1 MGWYDDGPRGA
12 LDWFSEIV
20 GTLAWWLFSVL
31 VFLAI
36 ATLLF
41 LLARFLVAATRAAH
55 IYIAKN
61 SPPEVP
67 AATAPTA
74 PAAPA
79 ATTPT
84 ATAPT
89 KPLGTRPP
97 RTRTPKAPPPTT

>member
-12 LDWFSEIV
+12 LGWFSEIV

-61 SPPEVP
+61 SPPE
-67 AATAPTA
+67 
-74 PAAPA
+74 APA
-79 ATTPT
+79 ATSPT